1 MAYQQTLSVGTVLIE
16 EFRILGHL
24 GSGGFANTYLA
35 MDLTLGREVAVKEYF
50 PSELAIRAA
59 SERVEVKSSAHGAQ
73 FEWALGR
80 FVREAKTLAKFR
92 HPSVVRVFRVF
103 NANDTA
109 YIVLEFVRGSN
120 METWLKGLGH
130 LPTQAELDELLPP
143 LLDALEVVHG
153 AGILHRDI
161 KPANIYIRAAD
172 HTPVLLD
179 FGAARYASAGDNAG
193 TTAAIVSKGY
203 SPHEAYAT
211 DSRLQGPWT
220 DIYGLAATIY
230 RALSGSAP
238 PESTLRVLEDHCV
251 PAVDLDL
258 PASGAY
264 RYDFLA
270 AIDRALAVMPKD
282 RPQSVADWRQQLLPS
297 ASAIARKRD
306 INDEPT
312 TVQEWNPI
320 SDRQPGATT
329 FDPPNRP
336 AWSATGGGRVG
347 RPSASAASAERFGD
361 AVAGGSSTGS
371 GSAQP
376 RSGARRSTPHAVSH
390 ERSGAAASQASGV
403 RPTGAAI
410 VNRQSQ
416 PVGNRTFLIG
426 VALFVAGGVALI
438 GQWFITRKPSAPV
451 EFAAPATND
460 GRGIAID
467 GNRRERE
474 AEAEAAR
481 KRLAAEAEKKRLAE
495 EAEKKR
501 LAEEAEQKRLAAEEA
516 ERRRVAEEAER
527 QRVAAEAEKKRLAEE
542 AEKKRLAEE
551 AEQKRLAAEEAERRR
566 VAEDAERQRVAAEAE
581 KKRLADEAE
590 KKRLA
595 DEAQQKRL
603 AAEEAERRRLAEEAD
618 RKRAAAEAEKKRLAD
633 EAEKKRLAE
642 EAEQKRLAAEEAER
656 RRVAEDADR
665 KRAAA
670 EAEKK
675 RLADEA
681 EKKRLADEAER
692 KRLAAEEAERRRFAE
707 EAERRRAAAAE
718 AEKKRLADEAE
729 KKRLAEE
736 AEQKRLAAEEAERKA
751 KLALDR
757 TAGDTARQKAGIE
770 IAAASTDGA
779 AALDTRQSPLAGN
792 YGYDESSR
800 RIGYLKNVQ
809 AALQSSKCYE
819 GELTGDVDATR
830 DALSEFE
837 KRYSGDAMKI
847 DVASASSSDFERW
860 LGWFWRQRSFSC
872 YEQAD
877 PQQARRRAR
886 ELDALRRAREEQEA
900 REERRRDREER
911 KARSKA
917 ERSTPKKT
925 ASQPSKKS
933 EPKSSHKPSKASS
946 YKPSTSGAGSDL
958 LRGGR

>member
-59 SERVEVKSSAHGAQ
+59 SERVEVKSSSHGAQ

-238 PESTLRVLEDHCV
+238 PESTMRVLEDHCV
-251 PAVDLDL
+251 PAVSLDL

-264 RYDFLA
+264 RHDFLA

-282 RPQSVADWRQQLLPS
+282 RPQSVADWRPHLLPT

-306 INDEPT
+306 LNDEPT

-336 AWSATGGGRVG
+336 AWSASGGGRVS
-347 RPSASAASAERFGD
+347 RPAASAASAARVSD
-361 AVAGGSSTGS
+361 AVVSGPSQSS

-376 RSGARRSTPHAVSH
+376 RSGARRSTPHTAGP
-390 ERSGAAASQASGV
+390 ERSAATASQASGV
-403 RPTGAAI
+403 RPSGASI

-438 GQWFITRKPSAPV
+438 GQWFITRKPSTPV
-451 EFAAPATND
+451 EFASPATSD
-460 GRGIAID
+460 GRGIAVD
-467 GNRRERE
+467 GNRRDRE
-474 AEAEAAR
+474 AEAERKRVAAEAEEK
-481 KRLAAEAEKKRLAE
+481 KRLADEAEKKRVAE
-495 EAEKKR
+495 EAEK
-501 LAEEAEQKRLAAEEA
+501 KRLAAEEA

-527 QRVAAEAEKKRLAEE
+527 KRIAAEAERKRLADE

-551 AEQKRLAAEEAERRR
+551 AEQKRLAADEAERRR
-566 VAEDAERQRVAAEAE
+566 VAEEAERKRIAAEAE
-581 KKRLADEAE
+581 R
-590 KKRLA
+590 
-595 DEAQQKRL
+595 
-603 AAEEAERRRLAEEAD
+603 
-618 RKRAAAEAEKKRLAD
+618 KRLAD

-656 RRVAEDADR
+656 RRVAEEAER
-665 KRAAA
+665 KRAAGEAEKKRLAA

-681 EKKRLADEAER
+681 EQ
-692 KRLAAEEAERRRFAE
+692 KRLAAEEAERRRVAE
-707 EAERRRAAAAE
+707 EAERRRVAAE
-718 AEKKRLADEAE
+718 ADKKRLAD
-729 KKRLAEE
+729 E
-736 AEQKRLAAEEAERKA
+736 AEQKRLAAEEAERRRYAEEAERRRVAAELEKKRLADEAEQKRLAAEEAEQNA
-751 KLALDR
+751 KLALER
-757 TAGDTARQKAGIE
+757 AAADTTRQKAGVE
-770 IAAASTDGA
+770 IAAASTDGGA
-779 AALDTRQSPLAGN
+779 TLDTRQSPLAGN
-792 YGYDESSR
+792 YGYDEGSR

-830 DALSEFE
+830 DALSAFE

-886 ELDALRRAREEQEA
+886 ELDAVRRA
-900 REERRRDREER
+900 REERRREREER
-911 KARSKA
+911 KARAKA
-917 ERSTPKKT
+917 ERPAPKKT

-933 EPKSSHKPSKASS
+933 EPKSSNKPSKAPS
-946 YKPSTSGAGSDL
+946 YKPSTSGPGSDL